1 MKVYENSLYIEDIKK
16 ATMDD
21 DTLAALVDSTCKDM
35 SESHKAIEKL
45 TNLDFTPT
53 VTPEQVDGMTKQLLA
68 VVAASMPHLQHMEK
82 VIKVP
87 YNRTDVAIIK
97 FILTKTS
104 DEDKDLLL
112 DDIHR
117 VNQITKCIRLYDE
130 IVEALRVV
138 DDNTKE
144 LLAMSEDDFL

>member
-1 MKVYENSLYIEDIKK
+1 MNIEDIKK

-21 DTLAALVDSTCKDM
+21 DTLAALVDSTYKDM

-53 VTPEQVDGMTKQLLA
+53 VTPEQLNGMTKRLLA
-68 VVAASMPHLQHMEK
+68 VFAASMPHLQHMEK

-117 VNQITKCIRLYDE
+117 VNQITKCIRLVDE

>member
-1 MKVYENSLYIEDIKK
+1 MNIEDIKK

-21 DTLAALVDSTCKDM
+21 DTLAALVDSTYKDM

-53 VTPEQVDGMTKQLLA
+53 VTPEQLNGMAKRLRA

-117 VNQITKCIRLYDE
+117 VNQITKCIRLVDE

>member
-1 MKVYENSLYIEDIKK
+1 MSIEDIKK

-45 TNLDFTPT
+45 TNLDFKPT

-87 YNRTDVAIIK
+87 YHRTDVAIIK
-97 FILTKTS
+97 FILMHTS

>member
-1 MKVYENSLYIEDIKK
+1 MSIEDIKK

-21 DTLAALVDSTCKDM
+21 DTLAALVDSTCKDI

-45 TNLDFTPT
+45 TNLDFKPT
-53 VTPEQVDGMTKQLLA
+53 VTPDQVDGMTKQLLA
-68 VVAASMPHLQHMEK
+68 VVAASTPHLQHMEK

-97 FILTKTS
+97 FILMQTS

>member
-1 MKVYENSLYIEDIKK
+1 MNIEDIKK

-53 VTPEQVDGMTKQLLA
+53 VTADYDEMTKQLLA
-68 VVAASMPHLQHMEK
+68 VVAASMPHLQHMER

-117 VNQITKCIRLYDE
+117 VNQITKCIRLVDE